1 MLIRGEKSI
10 NASNS
15 PLIVLDGVI
24 FNGDLVDINPS
35 DIETI
40 DILKDGSSAAVYGS
54 RAASGWSS
62 YQQNRVMK
70 ESRSSILI

>member
-54 RAASGWSS
+54 RAASGVVVISTK
-62 YQQNRVMK
+62 QGN
-70 ESRSSILI
+70 EG